1 MSAQQPHTRRTSS
14 LPRKSSIGPATHTC
28 GAAFATDKRPSWKGN
43 LVLGMETGARPARDG
58 GSAPRTD
65 ELNQLLPPGVKALVD
80 DSRLSR
86 HVPDGKLDVGVGK
99 PVEIGRPQPGAMLYE
114 HAQRAQ
120 RWGHRETERGR
131 ETPRGNE
138 RKFIRQTTKVGSG
151 KRAGGRLKKV

>member
-1 MSAQQPHTRRTSS
+1 
-14 LPRKSSIGPATHTC
+14 
-28 GAAFATDKRPSWKGN
+28 
-43 LVLGMETGARPARDG
+43 METGARPARDG

-138 RKFIRQTTKVGSG
+138 RKFRQTEVGSG
-151 KRAGGRLKKV
+151 EKEGRKVEKTAL